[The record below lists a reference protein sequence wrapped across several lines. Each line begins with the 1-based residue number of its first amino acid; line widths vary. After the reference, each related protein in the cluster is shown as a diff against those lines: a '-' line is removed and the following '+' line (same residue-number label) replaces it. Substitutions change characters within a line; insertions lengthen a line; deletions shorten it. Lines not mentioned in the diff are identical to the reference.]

1 MTSNPPAFE
10 WIDGDPLMEAI
21 AATIWDHCRTEGTS
35 LIVDDPRN
43 IAAVAAAV
51 TRAAVPA
58 VFPEPP
64 SRAAVL
70 LEAAEALGR
79 MDYDT
84 DSNDY
89 GYDTYRDAWNG
100 GVMDAAAVLRRV
112 ADEEQPAEAQQQPE
126 TEDRHR
132 VAVGWPRIK
141 GNCPACCR
149 ASLFLGTGGYPTC
162 SNYECPEPD
171 AATTVLE
178 QYANEAHPP
187 SHSWKVESPRRDNWA
202 SWGTTYDERNWALE
216 RYESALEHA
225 STRPFR
231 LVRETTTYTVEA
243 EYTPPAPVEPAAA
256 DSEETRRCGC
266 PTEDAVEHQFGTEDC
281 TCIPFTRQ
289 TDPPRYLNRPTDTV
303 DMISGW
309 ERGRDCPH
317 HRPAAASS

>member
-51 TRAAVPA
+51 TRGAAPA

-64 SRAAVL
+64 SRAASLSVAERQFL
-70 LEAAEALGR
+70 TFALDLAADEMASRG
-79 MDYDT
+79 DEFGAED
-84 DSNDY
+84 
-89 GYDTYRDAWNG
+89 
-100 GVMDAAAVLRRV
+100 DAALESLRRL
-112 ADEEQPAEAQQQPE
+112 AAEAQQQEPE
-126 TEDRHR
+126 ASTAPLAAGLPL
-132 VAVGWPRIK
+132 VK

-162 SNYECPEPD
+162 SNSECPEPD

-187 SHSWKVESPRRDNWA
+187 THAWKVESPRRDNWA
-202 SWGTTYDERNWALE
+202 SWGTTYDERDWALE

-243 EYTPPAPVEPAAA
+243 EYTPPALVEPAAA
-256 DSEETRRCGC
+256 DSEETR
-266 PTEDAVEHQFGTEDC
+266 
-281 TCIPFTRQ
+281 
-289 TDPPRYLNRPTDTV
+289 
-303 DMISGW
+303 S
-309 ERGRDCPH
+309 
-317 HRPAAASS
+317 